1 MKIEEQTGCS
11 SSADAEREPWELCS
25 EWEELG
31 MTVFYLAERL
41 CYRVAFLQR
50 HLQSTPLGGCR
61 LLAGQERASRARF
74 VGDCEKKATAR
85 CLPGKKPV
93 VAITVARSAVPDVS
107 DFLSPLAA

>member
-25 EWEELG
+25 ESEELG

-61 LLAGQERASRARF
+61 LLAGQEESVSRTFCRGLREEGNGALLTGQKARR
-74 VGDCEKKATAR
+74 GHHGGAK
-85 CLPGKKPV
+85 
-93 VAITVARSAVPDVS
+93 RSARR
-107 DFLSPLAA
+107 F